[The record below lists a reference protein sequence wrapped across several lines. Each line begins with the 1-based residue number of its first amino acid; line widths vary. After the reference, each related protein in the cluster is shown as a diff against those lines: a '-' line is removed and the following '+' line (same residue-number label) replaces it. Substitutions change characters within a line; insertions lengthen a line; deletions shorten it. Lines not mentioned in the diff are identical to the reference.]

1 MTDNCLLTQR
11 SEAIPVLFKVFIIFG
26 LILFLNRM
34 RLHLSLSLF
43 AGSLALAFWM
53 GLGAYPLAAVVVA
66 SATSQQTI
74 GILLIVWLIMVLSKL
89 MKEAGQMERLVSSF
103 SRLSGDPRT
112 VGSVM
117 TALIGL
123 LPMPGGALFSAP
135 MVDASLSALP
145 VNKEQKTIINY
156 WFRHIWEYWWPIFPG
171 VILALALLK
180 VETWIYI
187 STMAPVTVISVV
199 AGVVFILRPIRLV
212 RQQAT
217 NHVSWKALGLFL
229 KEILP
234 ILIIIFFIL
243 FQAALTEILA
253 RFGVRVALAGALSML
268 PGLVAAVI
276 WVAAFNHLPAYRIR
290 VSLLDRGSVTI
301 LLLIV
306 AIMIFQ
312 GVLKESQAALQIRS
326 ELFAYQIPV
335 SMVIMILPFLAGFI
349 TGIAVGFV
357 GTSFPLIIPMFP
369 EGGLAGYLSS
379 AALAFTFGFMG
390 MMLSPVH
397 LCFLVTK
404 DYYGASLIKSYHYLL
419 LPALS
424 VMGTV
429 AGVFFLI
436 RSL

>member
-1 MTDNCLLTQR
+1 
-11 SEAIPVLFKVFIIFG
+11 
-26 LILFLNRM
+26 
-34 RLHLSLSLF
+34 LSLSLF
-43 AGSLALAFWM
+43 VGSLVLGFWM
-53 GLGAYPLAAVVVA
+53 GLGVYPLSGVILA
-66 SATSQQTI
+66 SATSFQTI
-74 GILLIVWLIMVLSKL
+74 GILMIVWLIMVMSKI

-135 MVDASLSALP
+135 MVDASLAALP

-156 WFRHIWEYWWPIFPG
+156 WFRHLWEYWWPIYPG

-187 STMAPVTVISVV
+187 STMAPLTVISIL
-199 AGVVFILRPIRLV
+199 AGTLFILRPIRLA
-212 RQQAT
+212 QQEAK
-217 NHVSWKALGLFL
+217 NSVSWKAIGRFL

-243 FQAALTEILA
+243 FQAALKEILA
-253 RFGVRVALAGALSML
+253 VFGVRFVMPAALSIL
-268 PGLVAAVI
+268 PGLVAALV
-276 WVAAFNHLPAYRIR
+276 WVAVSNHLPADRIR
-290 VSLLDRGSVTI
+290 ASFLDRTSVPI

-326 ELFAYQIPV
+326 ELLDYRIPAFL
-335 SMVIMILPFLAGFI
+335 VIMILPFIGGLI

-369 EGGLAGYLSS
+369 ESNLPGFLSS

-404 DYYGASLIKSYHYLL
+404 DYYGASLVKSYRYLL
-419 LPALS
+419 LPALT
-424 VMGTV
+424 VMATV
-429 AGVFFLI
+429 AGIFFLI
-436 RSL
+436 QAL

>member
-1 MTDNCLLTQR
+1 
-11 SEAIPVLFKVFIIFG
+11 
-26 LILFLNRM
+26 
-34 RLHLSLSLF
+34 LSLSLF
-43 AGSLALAFWM
+43 VGSLALAFWM
-53 GLGAYPLAAVVVA
+53 GLGAYPLSKVILA
-66 SATSQQTI
+66 SATSLQTI
-74 GILLIVWLIMVLSKL
+74 GILLIVWLIMVMSKI

-117 TALIGL
+117 AALIGL

-135 MVDASLSALP
+135 MVDASLATLP

-156 WFRHIWEYWWPIFPG
+156 WFRHVWEYWWPIFPG

-180 VETWIYI
+180 VETWLYI
-187 STMAPVTVISVV
+187 STMVPVTVISLL
-199 AGVVFILRPIRLV
+199 AGILFILRPIRLA
-212 RQQAT
+212 QQEAT
-217 NHVSWKALGLFL
+217 KKVSWKALGRFL

-234 ILIIIFFIL
+234 ILIIIFFIV

-253 RFGVRVALAGALSML
+253 MFGMHFVMPGALSIL
-268 PGLVAAVI
+268 PGLVAALV
-276 WVAAFNHLPAYRIR
+276 WVAASNHLPAYRIR
-290 VSLLDRGSVTI
+290 ASLMDQGSIAI

-326 ELFAYQIPV
+326 ELFAYHIPV
-335 SMVIMILPFLAGFI
+335 SLVMMMLPFLAGFI

-369 EGGLAGYLSS
+369 ENSLVGYLSS

-404 DYYGASLIKSYHYLL
+404 DYYGASLTKSYRYLL

-424 VMGTV
+424 VMAAV
-429 AGVFFLI
+429 AAAFFLI
-436 RSL
+436 QSL

>member
-1 MTDNCLLTQR
+1 
-11 SEAIPVLFKVFIIFG
+11 
-26 LILFLNRM
+26 
-34 RLHLSLSLF
+34 LSLALF
-43 AGSLALAFWM
+43 VGSLALAFWM
-53 GLGAYPLAAVVVA
+53 GLGAYPLSKVILA
-66 SATSQQTI
+66 SATSLQTV
-74 GILLIVWLIMVLSKL
+74 GILMIVWLIMVMSKI

-135 MVDASLSALP
+135 MVDASLAALP

-156 WFRHIWEYWWPIFPG
+156 WFRHLWEYWWPIYPG

-187 STMAPVTVISVV
+187 STMAPVTVISVL
-199 AGVVFILRPIRLV
+199 AGTLFILRPIRLA
-212 RQQAT
+212 QQEAK
-217 NHVSWKALGLFL
+217 NHVSWKAFGRFL

-234 ILIIIFFIL
+234 ILIIIFFIV
-243 FQAALTEILA
+243 FQAALTEIFEM
-253 RFGVRVALAGALSML
+253 FGVRFAMPGALSIL
-268 PGLVAAVI
+268 PGLVAALV
-276 WVAAFNHLPAYRIR
+276 WVAVSNHLPAYRIR
-290 VSLLDRGSVTI
+290 ASLMDQGSISI

-326 ELFAYQIPV
+326 ELLAYGIPV
-335 SMVIMILPFLAGFI
+335 SLVIMILPFIAGFI

-369 EGGLAGYLSS
+369 ESNLLGYLSS

-404 DYYGASLIKSYHYLL
+404 DYYGASLIKSYRYLL
-419 LPALS
+419 LPARS
-424 VMGTV
+424 VMGIV
-429 AGVFFLI
+429 AAVYFLI
-436 RSL
+436 QAL

>member
-1 MTDNCLLTQR
+1 
-11 SEAIPVLFKVFIIFG
+11 
-26 LILFLNRM
+26 
-34 RLHLSLSLF
+34 
-43 AGSLALAFWM
+43 M
-53 GLGAYPLAAVVVA
+53 GLGIYQLSGVILA
-66 SATSQQTI
+66 SATSLQTI
-74 GILLIVWLIMVLSKL
+74 SILMIVWLIMVMSKI

-135 MVDASLSALP
+135 MVDASLGALP
-145 VNKEQKTIINY
+145 VNKERKTVINY
-156 WFRHIWEYWWPIFPG
+156 WFRHVWEYWWPIFPG
-171 VILALALLK
+171 VILAVALLK

-187 STMAPVTVISVV
+187 STMAPVSAISIC
-199 AGVVFILRPIRLV
+199 AGILFILRPIR
-212 RQQAT
+212 QTQQEQAT
-217 NHVSWKALGLFL
+217 QVSWKAFRSVLR
-229 KEILP
+229 EILP
-234 ILIIIFFIL
+234 ILVIIFFIL
-243 FQAALTEILA
+243 FQAALAEILA
-253 RFGVRVALAGALSML
+253 LLGVRFAMPGALSIL
-268 PGLVAAVI
+268 PGLVAALV
-276 WVAAFNHLPAYRIR
+276 WVAASNHLPGYRIKA
-290 VSLLDRGSVTI
+290 SLMDQGSVSI

-312 GVLKESQAALQIRS
+312 GVLKESQAATQIRS
-326 ELFAYQIPV
+326 ELFAYRIPV
-335 SMVIMILPFLAGFI
+335 SLVMMILPFLAGFI

-369 EGGLAGYLSS
+369 ENSLVGYLSS

-404 DYYGASLIKSYHYLL
+404 DYYEASLIKSYRYLL

-429 AGVFFLI
+429 TGIFFLI
-436 RSL
+436 RGL

>member
-1 MTDNCLLTQR
+1 
-11 SEAIPVLFKVFIIFG
+11 
-26 LILFLNRM
+26 M

-53 GLGAYPLAAVVVA
+53 GLGARALAEIIVA
-66 SATSQQTI
+66 SVTSLQTI
-74 GILLIVWLIMVLSKL
+74 GILMIVWLIMVLSKL

-135 MVDASLSALP
+135 MVDASLTSLP

-187 STMAPVTVISVV
+187 STMAPVTAISVA
-199 AGVVFILRPIRLV
+199 AGVLFILRPIRLA
-212 RQQAT
+212 RQERT
-217 NHVSWKALGLFL
+217 NLVSWKALGLFL

-253 RFGVRVALAGALSML
+253 GFGVRFALPGALSML
-268 PGLVAAVI
+268 PGLVAAVG
-276 WVAAFNHLPAYRIR
+276 WVAASNRLPSDQIR
-290 VSLLDRGSVTI
+290 VSLMDRGSVAI

-326 ELFAYQIPV
+326 ELLDYRIPAFL
-335 SMVIMILPFLAGFI
+335 VIMILPFIGGLI

-369 EGGLAGYLSS
+369 ESSLLGYLSS

-404 DYYGASLIKSYHYLL
+404 DYYGASLIKSYRYLL
-419 LPALS
+419 LPAIS
-424 VMGTV
+424 VMGIV
-429 AGVFFLI
+429 AAVYFLI
-436 RSL
+436 RAL

>member
-1 MTDNCLLTQR
+1 
-11 SEAIPVLFKVFIIFG
+11 
-26 LILFLNRM
+26 M

-43 AGSLALAFWM
+43 AGSVVLAFWM
-53 GLGAYPLAAVVVA
+53 GLGAYALTGIILT
-66 SATSQQTI
+66 SAMNLQTI
-74 GILLIVWLIMVLSKL
+74 GILLIVWLIMVMSKI
-89 MKEAGQMERLVSSF
+89 MKEAGQMDRLVASF

-135 MVDASLSALP
+135 MVDASLARLP

-187 STMAPVTVISVV
+187 SSMAPVTIISIG
-199 AGVVFILRPIRLV
+199 AGVLFILRPIRHTGQEET
-212 RQQAT
+212 RQISWQAFR
-217 NHVSWKALGLFL
+217 GFL
-229 KEILP
+229 KEIFP
-234 ILIIIFFIL
+234 ILIIIIFVL
-243 FQAALTEILA
+243 LQAVLKGVLA
-253 RFGVRVALAGALSML
+253 MAGLSFVLPGALAIL
-268 PGLVAAVI
+268 PGLVAALI
-276 WVAAFNHLPAYRIR
+276 WVAASNHLPGYRIR
-290 VSLLDRGSVTI
+290 AAVLDRGSVSL
-301 LLLIV
+301 LLLIM
-306 AIMIFQ
+306 AIMVFQ

-326 ELFAYQIPV
+326 ELLAYEIPV
-335 SMVIMILPFLAGFI
+335 ALVIMLLPFIAGFI
-349 TGIAVGFV
+349 TGIGVGFV

-369 EGGLAGYLSS
+369 ENSLAGYLSS

-404 DYYGASLIKSYHYLL
+404 DYYGASLIKSYRYLL
-419 LPALS
+419 LPALT
-424 VMGTV
+424 VMATV
-429 AGVFFLI
+429 AGIFFLI

>member
-1 MTDNCLLTQR
+1 M
-11 SEAIPVLFKVFIIFG
+11 
-26 LILFLNRM
+26 
-34 RLHLSLSLF
+34 SLSLF
-43 AGSLALAFWM
+43 VGSLALAFWM
-53 GLGAYPLAAVVVA
+53 GLGIYQLSSVILA
-66 SATSQQTI
+66 SATSLQTI
-74 GILLIVWLIMVLSKL
+74 SILMIVWLIMVMSKI
-89 MKEAGQMERLVSSF
+89 MKEAGQMERLVASF

-135 MVDASLSALP
+135 MVDASLTSLP

-156 WFRHIWEYWWPIFPG
+156 WFRHVWEYWWPIFPG
-171 VILALALLK
+171 VILAVALLK

-187 STMAPVTVISVV
+187 STMAPVTAISIFS
-199 AGVVFILRPIRLV
+199 GIIFILRPIRPT
-212 RQQAT
+212 QQEEAT
-217 NHVSWKALGLFL
+217 QVSWKDLRSFL
-229 KEILP
+229 REILP

-243 FQAALTEILA
+243 FQAALTRGLA
-253 RFGVRVALAGALSML
+253 MLGLSFTMPGALSIL
-268 PGLVAAVI
+268 PGLVAALA
-276 WVAAFNHLPAYRIR
+276 WVAASNHLPAGRIR
-290 VSLLDRGSVTI
+290 ASLMDQGSVSI

-312 GVLKESQAALQIRS
+312 GVLKESQAAMQIRS
-326 ELFAYQIPV
+326 ELFAYRIPV
-335 SMVIMILPFLAGFI
+335 SLVIMILPFLAGFI

-369 EGGLAGYLSS
+369 ENSLVGYLSS

-404 DYYGASLIKSYHYLL
+404 DYYGASLIKSYRYLL

-424 VMGTV
+424 VMATV
-429 AGVFFLI
+429 TGVFFLI
-436 RSL
+436 QSL

>member
-1 MTDNCLLTQR
+1 
-11 SEAIPVLFKVFIIFG
+11 
-26 LILFLNRM
+26 M
-34 RLHLSLSLF
+34 RLHLSLALF

-53 GLGAYPLAAVVVA
+53 GLGVYPLAGVIVA
-66 SATSQQTI
+66 SVTSVQTI

-187 STMAPVTVISVV
+187 SAMAPVTVISVL
-199 AGVVFILRPIRLV
+199 AGVLFILRPIRLV
-212 RQQAT
+212 QQQAT
-217 NHVSWKALGLFL
+217 NPVSWKALGLFL
-229 KEILP
+229 KEIVP

-253 RFGVRVALAGALSML
+253 RFGVRFALPGALSML
-268 PGLVAAVI
+268 PGLVGAVI
-276 WVAAFNHLPAYRIR
+276 WVGAFNHLPAYRIR
-290 VSLLDRGSVTI
+290 VCLLDRGSVTI

-326 ELFAYQIPV
+326 ELIAYQIPV

-404 DYYGASLIKSYHYLL
+404 DYYGASLIRSYRYLL

-424 VMGTV
+424 VMATV